1 VPDTTTVSSGQAPVS
16 TPAPVPVTAAAPGTP
31 GSAGP
36 PADHGRRRRGGR
48 LPYALVAPSIVVLLV
63 LLGWP
68 VVRDVLISF
77 QRLGLAELVQRRT
90 VWVGLANYAD
100 VLTDPFFWTVVV
112 RTAVFTLVNVALTM
126 LVGTMV
132 ALLLQA
138 LSRAVRV
145 ALSVALVL
153 AWAVPPISATVIFQW
168 LFDTQFGIVNQVLT
182 GLGGD
187 FGIDFTDHSW
197 FATGLSTFAVI
208 TLLVVWQAIPLVALS
223 LYASTT
229 AIGGELYE
237 AAAIDGAG
245 AWQRFTAVTWPA
257 IRPMVL
263 VLTFLSVIWDFKVF
277 TQVYGIRQGGPNRET
292 VTMALYAYQQGI
304 GSRQFGTAAAI
315 SVIMMVLLTAGL
327 AWYARM
333 MVRGAEEAR

>member
-1 VPDTTTVSSGQAPVS
+1 VQNATASTVASSA
-16 TPAPVPVTAAAPGTP
+16 APVPVTAATP
-31 GSAGP
+31 GDRDPAGP
-36 PADHGRRRRGGR
+36 APAAARRRGGW
-48 LPYALVAPSIVVLLV
+48 LPYALVAPSVVALLV

-68 VVRDVLISF
+68 VVRDVVISF
-77 QRLGLAELVQRRT
+77 QQLGLAELVQRKT
-90 VWVGLANYAD
+90 VWVGLANYRG
-100 VLTDPFFWTVVV
+100 VLADPFFWTVVV
-112 RTAVFTLVNVALTM
+112 RTVLFTVVNVGLTM
-126 LVGTMV
+126 LLGTAV

-138 LSRAVRV
+138 VSRGVRI

-182 GLGGD
+182 GLGA
-187 FGIDFTDHSW
+187 DFTDHSW
-197 FATGLSTFAVI
+197 FATGLSTFGVI
-208 TLLVVWQAIPLVALS
+208 TTLVVWQAIPLVGLS
-223 LYASTT
+223 LFASTT
-229 AIGGELYE
+229 AIGDELYE

-245 AWQRFTAVTWPA
+245 AWQRFAAVTWPA
-257 IRPMVL
+257 IRPMAL

-304 GSRQFGTAAAI
+304 GSREFGTAAAI

-333 MVRGAEEAR
+333 MVRSVEDAR

>member
-1 VPDTTTVSSGQAPVS
+1 
-16 TPAPVPVTAAAPGTP
+16 
-31 GSAGP
+31 
-36 PADHGRRRRGGR
+36 
-48 LPYALVAPSIVVLLV
+48 VAPSVLALLV

-68 VVRDVLISF
+68 VVRDVAISF

-90 VWVGLANYAD
+90 VWVGLANYRE
-100 VLTDPFFWTVVV
+100 VLADPFFWTVVV
-112 RTAVFTLVNVALTM
+112 RTVVFTVVNVALTM
-126 LVGTMV
+126 LLGIAV

-138 LSRAVRV
+138 LSRGVRV

-182 GLGGD
+182 GLGMD
-187 FGIDFTDHSW
+187 FADHSW
-197 FATGLSTFAVI
+197 FATGLSTFGVI
-208 TLLVVWQAIPLVALS
+208 TTLVVWQAIPLVALS

-229 AIGGELYE
+229 AIGDELYE

-245 AWQRFTAVTWPA
+245 AWRRFTAVTWPA

-304 GSRQFGTAAAI
+304 GSREFGTAAAI
-315 SVIMMVLLTAGL
+315 SVIMMVLLAVGL
-327 AWYARM
+327 AWYARY
-333 MVRGAEEAR
+333 MVRSVEDAP

>member
-1 VPDTTTVSSGQAPVS
+1 VSDVTTEVPVPPSA
-16 TPAPVPVTAAAPGTP
+16 APVPVTAATPGTRGP
-31 GSAGP
+31 AGP
-36 PADHGRRRRGGR
+36 PDQGRRRSSGW
-48 LPYALVAPSIVVLLV
+48 LPYALVAPSVVVLLV

-112 RTAVFTLVNVALTM
+112 RTVVFTLVNVALTM
-126 LVGTMV
+126 LLGTLV

-138 LSRAVRV
+138 VSRGVRV
-145 ALSVALVL
+145 TLSVALVL

-187 FGIDFTDHSW
+187 FTNHSW
-197 FATGLSTFAVI
+197 FATGISTFAVI
-208 TLLVVWQAIPLVALS
+208 TTLVVWQAIPLVALS

-229 AIGGELYE
+229 AVGTELYE

-245 AWQRFTAVTWPA
+245 AWRRFTAVTWPA

-263 VLTFLSVIWDFKVF
+263 VLAFLSVVWDFKVF

-333 MVRGAEEAR
+333 MVRSADDDRAEEAR

>member
-1 VPDTTTVSSGQAPVS
+1 VPDLKTEVPVPSSA
-16 TPAPVPVTAAAPGTP
+16 APVPVTAVPRGSRGT
-31 GSAGP
+31 AGP
-36 PADHGRRRRGGR
+36 PDRGRRRWGGW
-48 LPYALVAPSIVVLLV
+48 LPYALVAPSVVVLLV

-90 VWVGLANYAD
+90 VWVGLANYVA

-112 RTAVFTLVNVALTM
+112 RTVVFTLVNVALTM
-126 LVGTMV
+126 LIGTLV

-138 LSRAVRV
+138 LSRGVRV
-145 ALSVALVL
+145 VLSVALVL

-187 FGIDFTDHSW
+187 FTNHSW

-208 TLLVVWQAIPLVALS
+208 TTLVVWQAIPLVALS

-229 AIGGELYE
+229 AVGTELYE

-245 AWQRFTAVTWPA
+245 AWRRFTAVTWPA

-263 VLTFLSVIWDFKVF
+263 VLTFLSVVWDFKVF

-333 MVRGAEEAR
+333 MVRSADDDRAEEAR

>member
-1 VPDTTTVSSGQAPVS
+1 VAQVKTA
-16 TPAPVPVTAAAPGTP
+16 PAPVPTATPVTRGP
-31 GSAGP
+31 AGP
-36 PADHGRRRRGGR
+36 VPGRRKGGW
-48 LPYALVAPSIVVLLV
+48 LPYALVAPSVLVLLV

-68 VVRDVLISF
+68 VVRDVAISF

-90 VWVGLANYAD
+90 IWVGLANYVD
-100 VLTDPFFWTVVV
+100 VLTDPFFWTVVL
-112 RTAVFTLVNVALTM
+112 RTVLFTVVNVALTM
-126 LVGTMV
+126 VLGIAV

-138 LSRAVRV
+138 VSRWVRV
-145 ALSVALVL
+145 TLSVALVL

-187 FGIDFTDHSW
+187 FTDHSW
-197 FATGLSTFAVI
+197 FASGLSTFAVI
-208 TLLVVWQAIPLVALS
+208 TTLVVWQAIPLVALS
-223 LYASTT
+223 LYAATT
-229 AIGGELYE
+229 AVGDELYE
-237 AAAIDGAG
+237 AASIDGAG
-245 AWQRFTAVTWPA
+245 ARRRFSAITWPA
-257 IRPMVL
+257 IRPMAAL
-263 VLTFLSVIWDFKVF
+263 LAFLSVIWDFKVF

-333 MVRGAEEAR
+333 MVRGIEDVR

>member
-1 VPDTTTVSSGQAPVS
+1 VDPGPAG
-16 TPAPVPVTAAAPGTP
+16 PAPAPG
-31 GSAGP
+31 GR
-36 PADHGRRRRGGR
+36 GRRSGW
-48 LPYALVAPSIVVLLV
+48 LPYALVAPSVVVLLV

-112 RTAVFTLVNVALTM
+112 RTVLFTLVNVALTM

-138 LSRAVRV
+138 LSRGVRV

-187 FGIDFTDHSW
+187 FTGHSW

-333 MVRGAEEAR
+333 MVRGAVGDSAGEAR

>member
-1 VPDTTTVSSGQAPVS
+1 MTVTA
-16 TPAPVPVTAAAPGTP
+16 PAPVPTPDVRGRPGPAP
-31 GSAGP
+31 
-36 PADHGRRRRGGR
+36 RRRGGW
-48 LPYALVAPSIVVLLV
+48 LPYALVAPSVLALAV

-68 VVRDVLISF
+68 VVRDVAISL
-77 QRLGLAELVQRRT
+77 QQLGLAELVQRKT
-90 VWVGLANYAD
+90 VWIGFANYVE
-100 VLTDPFFWTVVV
+100 VLSDPFFWTVVW
-112 RTAVFTLVNVALTM
+112 RTVAFTVVNVALTM
-126 LVGTMV
+126 VAGLAV

-138 LSRAVRV
+138 VSAWVRIT
-145 ALSVALVL
+145 LSVTLVL

-187 FGIDFTDHSW
+187 FTDHSW
-197 FATGLSTFAVI
+197 FATGLSTFGVI
-208 TLLVVWQAIPLVALS
+208 TTLVVWQAVPLVALS

-229 AIGGELYE
+229 AIGDELYE

-245 AWQRFTAVTWPA
+245 AWRKFTAVTWPA
-257 IRPMVL
+257 IRPMVF

-304 GSRQFGTAAAI
+304 GSRQFGSAAAI
-315 SVIMMVLLTAGL
+315 SVIMMLLLVAGL

-333 MVRGAEEAR
+333 MVRSVLDEEAR

>member
-1 VPDTTTVSSGQAPVS
+1 VPDVTTAPVPS
-16 TPAPVPVTAAAPGTP
+16 PAPVPVTAGTP
-31 GSAGP
+31 ATRGPAGP
-36 PADHGRRRRGGR
+36 PADAGRRRWGGWS
-48 LPYALVAPSIVVLLV
+48 PYALIAPSVIALLV

-90 VWVGLANYAD
+90 VWVGLANYVD
-100 VLTDPFFWTVVV
+100 VLSDPFFWTVVV
-112 RTAVFTLVNVALTM
+112 RTLVFTVVNVALTM
-126 LVGTMV
+126 VLGTAV

-138 LSRAVRV
+138 VSRGVRV
-145 ALSVALVL
+145 GLSVALVL

-187 FGIDFTDHSW
+187 FTDHSW
-197 FATGLSTFAVI
+197 FASGISTFAVI
-208 TLLVVWQAIPLVALS
+208 TTLVVWQAIPLVALS

-229 AIGGELYE
+229 AVGPELYE

-245 AWQRFTAVTWPA
+245 AWRRFTAVTWPA
-257 IRPMVL
+257 IRSMAL

-292 VTMALYAYQQGI
+292 ITMALYAYQQGI

-333 MVRGAEEAR
+333 MVRTADTAEDAR

>member
-1 VPDTTTVSSGQAPVS
+1 
-16 TPAPVPVTAAAPGTP
+16 
-31 GSAGP
+31 
-36 PADHGRRRRGGR
+36 
-48 LPYALVAPSIVVLLV
+48 VALLV

-68 VVRDVLISF
+68 VVRDVAISF

-100 VLTDPFFWTVVV
+100 VLTDPFFWTVVL
-112 RTAVFTLVNVALTM
+112 RTVVFTLVAVVLTM
-126 LVGTMV
+126 LLGTAV

-138 LSRAVRV
+138 VAKGVRIT
-145 ALSVALVL
+145 LSVALVL

-187 FGIDFTDHSW
+187 FVDHSW

-208 TLLVVWQAIPLVALS
+208 TTLVVWQAVPLVALS

-229 AIGGELYE
+229 AVGTELYE

-245 AWQRFTAVTWPA
+245 AWRRFTAVTWPA
-257 IRPMVL
+257 VRPMAA

-292 VTMALYAYQQGI
+292 VTMALYAYQKGI
-304 GSRQFGTAAAI
+304 GSRDFGTAAAI

-327 AWYARM
+327 AWYARW
-333 MVRGAEEAR
+333 MVRSAEDAR

>member
-1 VPDTTTVSSGQAPVS
+1 VAQVKSP
-16 TPAPVPVTAAAPGTP
+16 PAPAPAATP
-31 GSAGP
+31 TRGPAGP
-36 PADHGRRRRGGR
+36 VPAPRPRWRGGW
-48 LPYALVAPSIVVLLV
+48 LPYALVAPSVLVLLV

-68 VVRDVLISF
+68 VVRDVAISF

-90 VWVGLANYAD
+90 VWVGLANYVD
-100 VLTDPFFWTVVV
+100 VLTDPFFWTVVL
-112 RTAVFTLVNVALTM
+112 RTVVFTAVNVALTM
-126 LVGTMV
+126 VLGIAV

-138 LSRAVRV
+138 VSHWVRV
-145 ALSVALVL
+145 TLSVALVL

-182 GLGGD
+182 GMGG
-187 FGIDFTDHSW
+187 DFTDHSW
-197 FATGLSTFAVI
+197 FATGLSTFGVI
-208 TLLVVWQAIPLVALS
+208 TTLVVWQAIPLVALS
-223 LYASTT
+223 LFAATT
-229 AIGGELYE
+229 AVGAELYE
-237 AAAIDGAG
+237 AASIDGAG
-245 AWQRFTAVTWPA
+245 AWRRFSAITWPA
-257 IRPMVL
+257 VRSMAAL
-263 VLTFLSVIWDFKVF
+263 LTFLSVIWDFKVF

-333 MVRGAEEAR
+333 MVRDADPIAGEVR

>member
-1 VPDTTTVSSGQAPVS
+1 VRNATTAAPA
-16 TPAPVPVTAAAPGTP
+16 APVPVTATIPGDRGP
-31 GSAGP
+31 AGP
-36 PADHGRRRRGGR
+36 GPVPAGPRRGSGW
-48 LPYALVAPSIVVLLV
+48 LPYALVAPSVVVLLV

-68 VVRDVLISF
+68 VVRDVAISL

-90 VWVGLANYAD
+90 VWVGLANYRE
-100 VLTDPFFWTVVV
+100 VLGDPFFWTVVLRTV
-112 RTAVFTLVNVALTM
+112 VFTAVNVVLTM
-126 LVGTMV
+126 LVGLAV

-138 LSRAVRV
+138 VSRAVRV

-187 FGIDFTDHSW
+187 FAGHSW

-208 TLLVVWQAIPLVALS
+208 TVLVVWQAVPLVALS

-229 AIGGELYE
+229 AVGPELYE

-245 AWQRFTAVTWPA
+245 AWRRFTAVTWPA
-257 IRPMVL
+257 IRSMAL

-304 GSRQFGTAAAI
+304 GSRDFGTAAAI

-333 MVRGAEEAR
+333 MVRGADGAEAAR

>member
-1 VPDTTTVSSGQAPVS
+1 VQQVTAQQVTGAS
-16 TPAPVPVTAAAPGTP
+16 TAPAPATAVTPVIPGPAGPAPGA
-31 GSAGP
+31 AGP
-36 PADHGRRRRGGR
+36 RRRSGW
-48 LPYALVAPSIVVLLV
+48 LPYALVVPSVVVLLV

-90 VWVGLANYAD
+90 VWVGLANYAA
-100 VLTDPFFWTVVV
+100 VLSDPFFWTVVL
-112 RTAVFTLVNVALTM
+112 RTVVFTLVNVALTM
-126 LVGTMV
+126 LVGTLV

-182 GLGGD
+182 GLGGH
-187 FGIDFTDHSW
+187 FTDHSW
-197 FATGLSTFAVI
+197 FASGLSTFAVI

-223 LYASTT
+223 LYASTA
-229 AIGGELYE
+229 AISGELYE

-333 MVRGAEEAR
+333 MVRGVEENR